1 MDKQFAICRSEKPAP
16 ARWIGGRLVGGCPR
30 LLSHCF
36 PAASMVDTISPS
48 SATKLEMHRTLD
60 RINLNIERTGRPPST
75 LQDLPPSDELV
86 RPPTDA
92 WGRPLIYSV
101 DESGTIFLKSL
112 GADGKPGGS
121 ADIVVYQLADHG
133 ISQEVPHDS
142 VRY

>member
-1 MDKQFAICRSEKPAP
+1 MDKQFAICRLEKSAP
-16 ARWIGGRLVGGCPR
+16 AKWIGGRLVGRLSAALVSLLPGC
-30 LLSHCF
+30 
-36 PAASMVDTISPS
+36 ASMVDTIPPA

-86 RPPTDA
+86 RTPTDG

-133 ISQEVPHDS
+133 ISQEVPTT
-142 VRY
+142 R